1 VSFRDFF
8 LVRLAWTLFGLW
20 LAATVVFLMFFVLLP
35 APERN
40 FVGGSQARPAAIKWA
55 HKEFHF
61 GTPVQERYAYFLW
74 RLVAHQS
81 PGPSADRA
89 TEEGRPIDS
98 GYLAREALP
107 ATASLVVAALA
118 VALVVSGVAAGA
130 LARVRWRRIF
140 NLPIYLAFGLSPI
153 IVGFLL
159 SYYVGHRWRLTPVAG
174 YCDFFNP
181 PRDAGCGGPRD
192 WLAHLVLPAITLSL
206 FFAAIYTRVVLAGVL
221 AVRAAKEPEQ
231 RKMLRRRLVLVLGRV
246 VGRDF
251 GFAVGLAIFVEY
263 LFGIPGLGRG
273 VLLSINQQVF
283 IELQAFVLYAAFLA
297 IAVHFVVDVIV
308 GALDA
313 DLRAE
318 WPVAGMPRRA

>member
-1 VSFRDFF
+1 
-8 LVRLAWTLFGLW
+8 LFGLW

-40 FVGGSQARPAAIKWA
+40 FVGGSQARPTVVEWA

-61 GTPVQERYAYFLW
+61 GAPVQERYAYFLW

-81 PGPSADRA
+81 PGPSADPA
-89 TEEGRPIDS
+89 EEARPIDS

-107 ATASLVVAALA
+107 ATASLVAAAFVVALA
-118 VALVVSGVAAGA
+118 LSGVAGSA

-153 IVGFLL
+153 IVGLLL

-181 PRDAGCGGPRD
+181 SRGAGCGGPGD

-206 FFAAIYTRVVLAGVL
+206 FFAAIYTRVVLASVL

-231 RKMLRRRLVLVLGRV
+231 RKKLRRRLVLVLGRV

-273 VLLSINQQVF
+273 VLLSINRHTF
-283 IELQAFVLYAAFLA
+283 IEVQAFVLYAAFLA
-297 IAVHFVVDVIV
+297 IAVHFVVDVVV
-308 GALDA
+308 GALDP